1 MPYRWSHVAEPDRHQ
16 WVFKRNCALR
26 PWQLAVWFGTVA
38 AVALAI
44 AFTWAVSGAWPV
56 IAFAIAEVV
65 VLAVAFVAYAR
76 HAGDFERIVAT
87 RERLMVECGSGVRLE
102 RVEREGTRIRV
113 EYDAAARGPI
123 RLVAGREE
131 IAVGRFVPDE
141 CRDALVR
148 ELRGAFG
155 AWSPA

>member
-26 PWQLAVWFGTVA
+26 PSELAIWFATVA
-38 AVALAI
+38 AVMLAI
-44 AFTWAVSGAWPV
+44 AVSWAASGAWPV
-56 IAFAIAEVV
+56 IAFAVV
-65 VLAVAFVAYAR
+65 ESAMLAVAFLAYAR

-87 RERLMVECGSGVRLE
+87 RERLMVESGSGVRLD
-102 RVEREGTRIRV
+102 RVERDGSRIRV
-113 EYDAAARGPI
+113 EYDAASRGPI

-141 CRDALVR
+141 CRDALAQ

-155 AWSPA
+155 AWRSA